1 MRKKRHRREIEA
13 AEDVVAEFLKTKRM
27 MRSVEFADLMGWSP
41 QTEASH
47 RSRENTPPYIK
58 VGSVIYYSFDDVA
71 AWIDDVR
78 RDKRK
83 PSVRAEDQA
92 VADILE

>member
-1 MRKKRHRREIEA
+1 MPKKRYRTEIEA
-13 AEDVVAEFLKTKRM
+13 AEDVVAEFLKTTRM

-47 RSRENTPPYIK
+47 RSRDNTPPYVK

-71 AWIDDVR
+71 SWIDGVR
-78 RDKRK
+78 RGRGKLRVK
-83 PSVRAEDQA
+83 AEEQA
-92 VADILE
+92 VADLLE

>member
-1 MRKKRHRREIEA
+1 MSKKRCRTEIEA
-13 AEDVVAEFLKTKRM
+13 AEDVVAEFLKTTRM

-47 RSRENTPPYIK
+47 RSRDNTPPYVK
-58 VGSVIYYSFDDVA
+58 VGGVIYYSFDDVA

-78 RDKRK
+78 RHKRK
-83 PSVRAEDQA
+83 PRYQAEDQA